1 MTETTTGRKSK
12 AERAPVRVAVSARM
26 ELDEDG
32 HIQVTVGREGDI
44 AADPLRYLEA
54 VRRGLESL
62 EETLGD
68 AVRAARKQRLTWEE
82 IGTALG
88 VTRQSAWEKYSVD

>member
-1 MTETTTGRKSK
+1 METTTRKP
-12 AERAPVRVAVSARM
+12 ERQRAPVRAKVSVGI

-32 HIQVTVGREGDI
+32 HIQVTVGQDGDI
-44 AADPLRYLEA
+44 AADPLRYVEA

-62 EETLGD
+62 EKETMER
-68 AVRAARKQRLTWEE
+68 AVHLARKQRFTWEE

-88 VTRQSAWEKYSVD
+88 VTRQSAWEKYSID

>member
-1 MTETTTGRKSK
+1 MTEPTTGRRPD

-44 AADPLRYLEA
+44 ATDPLRYLEA
-54 VRRGLESL
+54 VRRGVESL
-62 EETLGD
+62 EGLLT
-68 AVRAARKQRLTWEE
+68 RAPGEAQ
-82 IGTALG
+82 
-88 VTRQSAWEKYSVD
+88 